1 MRDCVCEHVQVC
13 VCEKVQVCVFSQLP
27 LGRRGLQLHL
37 SLLLGKT
44 RIHGYLH
51 TQSGVNV
58 DVGAC
63 FIHVCVCVCVY
74 AMWEVMKF
82 NLSFMVIASG
92 FFL

>member
-27 LGRRGLQLHL
+27 LGRRGLQLMHL

-44 RIHGYLH
+44 SIHGYLH

-63 FIHVCVCVCVY
+63 FIHVCACVVCV
-74 AMWEVMKF
+74 EVMKF
-82 NLSFMVIASG
+82 NLSFIASG
-92 FFL
+92 F